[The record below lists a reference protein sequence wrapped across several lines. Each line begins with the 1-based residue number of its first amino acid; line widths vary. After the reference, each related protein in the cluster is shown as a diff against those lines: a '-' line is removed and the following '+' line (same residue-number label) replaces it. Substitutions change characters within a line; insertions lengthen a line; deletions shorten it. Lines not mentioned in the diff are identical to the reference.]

1 MSAHRPPRGWLIAVA
16 AVALAVIGAV
26 SAAWIATPSVATL
39 QQLVARRVQGE
50 GGRVVPLSRVARDLQ
65 DAVVATED
73 ERFYRHHGIDLI
85 GVLRAVPYDVTRLSL
100 AEGASTITE
109 QLAKLLYLGGND
121 HSPWRKLED
130 VVLALKLESR
140 YGKKQILAGYLN
152 AAYFGYGAY
161 GIGAAADRYFGVS
174 PAPLDLAQASLLAGL
189 VQAPS
194 AYDPVDH
201 PAAARARQIEVLR
214 SLVRDRYVTTA
225 QADTALRAP
234 LDVRGVRLARS
245 TEVALEPGPSFV
257 WWELAVG
264 AVVLAG
270 GAGLLLFAWRL
281 PLGVRV
287 ATAVRLVAFAALLA
301 GATVLVRSF
310 RTA

>member
-1 MSAHRPPRGWLIAVA
+1 MSARRPPRGWLIAVA

-26 SAAWIATPSVATL
+26 SAAWIATPSVAKL
-39 QQLVARRVQGE
+39 QQLVARRVQGA

-174 PAPLDLAQASLLAGL
+174 PARLDLAQASLLAGL

-225 QADTALRAP
+225 QADAALRAP

-245 TEVALEPGPSFV
+245 TGVALEPGPSFV

-270 GAGLLLFAWRL
+270 GAGLLLFARRL

>member
-1 MSAHRPPRGWLIAVA
+1 MFGRRRPRLWLIVVA
-16 AVALAVIGAV
+16 AVALAAIGAV
-26 SAAWIATPSVATL
+26 SAAWIATPSVAKL
-39 QQLVARRVQGE
+39 PQLVARRVQGE
-50 GGRVVPLSRVARDLQ
+50 GGRVVPLSRVARNLQ

-85 GVLRAVPYDVTRLSL
+85 GVLRAVPYDATHLSL

-130 VVLALKLESR
+130 AVLALKLESR

-152 AAYFGYGAY
+152 TAYFGYGAY
-161 GIGAAADRYFGVS
+161 GIGAAAGRYFGVS
-174 PAPLDLAQASLLAGL
+174 PARLDLAQASLLAGL

-214 SLVRDRYVTTA
+214 SLVRSRYVTNA
-225 QADTALRAP
+225 QADAALRAP
-234 LDVRGVRLARS
+234 LEVRGVRQAQITGVS
-245 TEVALEPGPSFV
+245 LEPGPSFV
-257 WWELAVG
+257 WWELAAG
-264 AVVLAG
+264 AVVLA
-270 GAGLLLFAWRL
+270 ADMGLLLFARRL
-281 PLGVRV
+281 PLGVHA
-287 ATAVRLVAFAALLA
+287 ATVVRLVAFVGLLA

>member
-1 MSAHRPPRGWLIAVA
+1 VSARRPPRGWLIAVA

-26 SAAWIATPSVATL
+26 SAAWIATPSVAKL
-39 QQLVARRVQGE
+39 QQLVARRVQGA

-174 PAPLDLAQASLLAGL
+174 PARLDLAQASLLAGL

-225 QADTALRAP
+225 QADAALRAP

-245 TEVALEPGPSFV
+245 TGVALEPGPSFV

-270 GAGLLLFAWRL
+270 GAGLLLFARRL